1 MILFVKFGLIMP
13 KLPFLLLLVSAVYY
27 NNNGLCGV
35 LCFYKYLMSFSI
47 SHDTEV
53 IETVLLFID
62 YFFVK
67 PKPFRYVSSI
77 RKKTLIY

>member
-53 IETVLLFID
+53 TETVLLFID
-62 YFFVK
+62 YFILLSLNLLDMFQVLGK
-67 PKPFRYVSSI
+67 
-77 RKKTLIY
+77 IY